1 MATYSFY
8 LISWALM
15 SRLHIEP
22 ITFIARLFVEGGTF
36 EDGSEYEAVMT
47 IQKAKHIGYLM
58 GCHGHMD
65 VNLYKQMM
73 RQLKELGITEV
84 HWLRGD
90 DETVKELM

>member
-1 MATYSFY
+1 V
-8 LISWALM
+8 

-36 EDGSEYEAVMT
+36 KDGSEYEAVMT

-58 GCHGHMD
+58 GCNGAID
-65 VNLYKQMM
+65 LSAYRDLM
-73 RQLKELGITEV
+73 RQLKGLGITEV

-90 DETVKELM
+90 DETIKELI